1 MLANYSTIDAV
12 TNAVC
17 AGSYQPYKIK
27 LTNSIDNSFPSNKI
41 GQYRIRRDYTH
52 NRSPDNRHIHLRC
65 IRTLFNILIRSITI
79 LD

>member
-27 LTNSIDNSFPSNKI
+27 LTIQLTIHFLRIKLVNTVSVGIIPITVARITAISTSTVSVPFSIF
-41 GQYRIRRDYTH
+41 
-52 NRSPDNRHIHLRC
+52 
-65 IRTLFNILIRSITI
+65 
-79 LD
+79 